1 MSILNAS
8 ILFSRANNVRAQ
20 LDYIS
25 GHDKISGEDLII
37 FNNLIRVLDKI
48 YMSENTRAHRTDLQN
63 FILFNGDAI
72 YHKYMELTRV
82 SLLGDSNDSE
92 SYTIK

>member
-1 MSILNAS
+1 MSILNAA
-8 ILFSRANNVRAQ
+8 ILFSRANNVKAQ

-25 GHDKISGEDLII
+25 GHDNISGEDLLI

-72 YHKYMELTRV
+72 YHKYMELTK
-82 SLLGDSNDSE
+82 SDLLNNSNDE
-92 SYTIK
+92 SYKIK